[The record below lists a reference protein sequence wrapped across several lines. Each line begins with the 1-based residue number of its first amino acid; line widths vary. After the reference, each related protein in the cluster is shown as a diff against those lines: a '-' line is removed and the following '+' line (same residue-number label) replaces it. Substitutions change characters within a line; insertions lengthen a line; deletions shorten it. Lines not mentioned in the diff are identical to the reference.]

1 MYHSIKFE
9 KIFNILE
16 NKTEYLY
23 MLQDFIATY
32 LTRDSLFKKIK
43 QSTHYETFSLHF
55 SHCQKMCMVTY
66 IHSDWAAVVGVPR
79 HVTGMLKLV
88 IPLDQGVVT
97 HHDVR
102 VGWLVPPGFTEVILF
117 YQFFLQLH
125 GGKVSYSLPN
135 TRMKCFI
142 VQYKYSLTI
151 KETKVYMRNCDIK
164 CQHYKQ

>member
-55 SHCQKMCMVTY
+55 SH
-66 IHSDWAAVVGVPR
+66 W
-79 HVTGMLKLV
+79 
-88 IPLDQGVVT
+88 
-97 HHDVR
+97 
-102 VGWLVPPGFTEVILF
+102 
-117 YQFFLQLH
+117 
-125 GGKVSYSLPN
+125 
-135 TRMKCFI
+135 
-142 VQYKYSLTI
+142 
-151 KETKVYMRNCDIK
+151 
-164 CQHYKQ
+164 

>member
-55 SHCQKMCMVTY
+55 SHC
-66 IHSDWAAVVGVPR
+66 
-79 HVTGMLKLV
+79 
-88 IPLDQGVVT
+88 
-97 HHDVR
+97 
-102 VGWLVPPGFTEVILF
+102 
-117 YQFFLQLH
+117 
-125 GGKVSYSLPN
+125 
-135 TRMKCFI
+135 
-142 VQYKYSLTI
+142 
-151 KETKVYMRNCDIK
+151 
-164 CQHYKQ
+164 

>member
-32 LTRDSLFKKIK
+32 LTRDSLRKSNRVPIMRLFPC
-43 QSTHYETFSLHF
+43 TFPIVRRV
-55 SHCQKMCMVTY
+55 VTY

-142 VQYKYSLTI
+142 V
-151 KETKVYMRNCDIK
+151 
-164 CQHYKQ
+164 